1 MGSFI
6 CNADQQQTWWCKL
19 EDHPQSY
26 PHGVFL
32 NWHRCSVTDTLE
44 HAILDCLTVHNF
56 WNQIQ
61 TYVDKITDGKLTFTA
76 QVKLFEKVKRNN
88 NPLTPR
94 SYRLNWILKLPRWA
108 INKSNFNYRTKKN
121 LTYAPEELFTAMLRS
136 HLRFQYKLSFQYVIS
151 V

>member
-6 CNADQQQTWWCKL
+6 STADQQQTWWFKL

-26 PHGVFL
+26 PHRVFF

-44 HAILDCLTVHNF
+44 HGILDYPTVYNF

-76 QVKLFEKVKRNN
+76 QVKLFEKVKTNN
-88 NPLTPR
+88 DPLNTE
-94 SYRLNWILKLPRWA
+94 IL
-108 INKSNFNYRTKKN
+108 
-121 LTYAPEELFTAMLRS
+121 
-136 HLRFQYKLSFQYVIS
+136 
-151 V
+151 